1 MDQNNVITQ
10 IPQGNFNV
18 AYLRK
23 IVANQVVGLG
33 GRMLKTIKD
42 DITKPDDQIMPFKRF
57 QKKYLN
63 WNEDVPEVS
72 QDSYKNLDKDTI
84 IKKSIL
90 SDSNA
95 KNLIYAYEDDEDIPK
110 FGNGRK
116 KRKTERKQIQ

>member
-10 IPQGNFNV
+10 IPQGNFNI

-33 GRMLKTIKD
+33 GRMMKTIKD
-42 DITKPDDQIMPFKRF
+42 EITKPDDQLVPFKRF

-72 QDSYKNLDKDTI
+72 KDSYKDLDNNTI
-84 IKKSIL
+84 IKKSIM
-90 SDSNA
+90 SDANA
-95 KNLIYAYEDDEDIPK
+95 RNLIYAYEDDEDIPK
-110 FGNGRK
+110 FGYGRK
-116 KRKTERKQIQ
+116 KRKAERRSIQ